1 MQHPITI
8 VESKLSDGSLV
19 YAVQFGGADLPCITY
34 GDAICLADTL
44 AEVIEQHTN
53 ETTCVTC
60 VWA

>member
-1 MQHPITI
+1 MEHIITI

-19 YAVQFGGADLPCITY
+19 YAVQFGIADLPCITY
-34 GDAICLADTL
+34 DDAIRLADTM
-44 AEVIEQHTN
+44 AEAIEQHTN